1 VRKAEYIVACLLEAV
16 PSGTTLRF
24 GPGDDPYGEEFF
36 SYEAALEGNREDEM
50 LAKGHSFATQKNP
63 GDIGVYS
70 LKPQIGTMEKGT
82 ELIAQTF
89 GIDPETNVNFSNKS
103 GAPGKPIPLK
113 DIFRERP
120 MYKKSGEPEPEVDR
134 KNPVKAAGV
143 AHQPS
148 DVPDKEM
155 MQPDAEREKYVQS
168 LQGQPTVQNIPLDF
182 GMEVDSTWRQG
193 GVLVSHVI
201 PGGAAAQAGLQAGD
215 RITKVEFETSKG
227 YWGPYQVKTLDEF
240 KRLRSF
246 MEPGYNA
253 GVKYIRGGHE
263 YPAGIKLQKIEPTPV
278 TAGSPQRPEQQR
290 PDNPFQR
297 AWVEMEKDKADLS
310 SLTVGELAQYHR
322 LTPKQVV
329 SILDRMGARAR
340 DYIPHQQ
347 QPNER
352 DPASVTG
359 NQPANPSA
367 LT

>member
-1 VRKAEYIVACLLEAV
+1 MRKAEYIVACLLEAT
-16 PSGTTLRF
+16 STGTTLRF

-36 SYEAALEGNREDEM
+36 SFVAALEGNREDEM

-70 LKPQIGTMEKGT
+70 LKPQIPTMEKGT

-89 GIDPETNVNFSNKS
+89 GIDPETKVNFSNKS

-113 DIFRERP
+113 DVFRERP
-120 MYKKSGEPEPEVDR
+120 MHKKSGEPEPEVPR
-134 KNPVKAAGV
+134 ANPVKAAGV

-148 DVPDKEM
+148 DVPDKDM

-168 LQGQPTVQNIPLDF
+168 LQGKPVVQNIPLDF

-201 PGGAAAQAGLQAGD
+201 PGGPAAQAGLQTGD
-215 RITKVEFETSKG
+215 RITRVEFETSQG
-227 YWGPYQVKTLDEF
+227 YWGPYKVRTLDEF

-246 MEPGYNA
+246 MEPGYHA
-253 GVKYIRGGHE
+253 GVKYVRGGHE
-263 YPAGIKLQKIEPTPV
+263 YPAGITPTPAK
-278 TAGSPQRPEQQR
+278 AGQEQRPAQER

-297 AWVEMEKDKADLS
+297 ATVAMEQDKADLPG
-310 SLTVGELAQYHR
+310 LTVGELAQYHQ

-329 SILDRMGARAR
+329 AILNKMGARAK
-340 DYIPHQQ
+340 DYIPSEQ
-347 QPNER
+347 QPNEQE
-352 DPASVTG
+352 PASVTG